1 MGRKVATCLGGLRGI
16 GDCLSVK
23 ILFHPR
29 WPLGVKGT
37 VLVVTILALVGMV
50 VFAVIRE
57 ATTTSHVLTSARS
70 RPAATPPPPAF
81 TRAEE
86 AYIQALWP
94 IHGEVERSTVRLSL
108 GKIFYKINEMGPAE
122 LKGRVDTALA
132 TYRRAETRIN
142 ALQPPPSL
150 ERSHNDYLAAVRLFQ
165 QSAVEVMKMFDD
177 GNDEHLLAAYPLSQ
191 EGSDKIRAVGVQFWR
206 DEFLPN

>member
-1 MGRKVATCLGGLRGI
+1 MGRKVTACLGGLRGI
-16 GDCLSVK
+16 GDRLSVK
-23 ILFHPR
+23 ILSHPR

-37 VLVVTILALVGMV
+37 VLAVTILALVGMV

-57 ATTTSHVLTSARS
+57 ALTTGHAPTSARS
-70 RPAATPPPPAF
+70 RPAALPPPPAF

-108 GKIFYKINEMGPAE
+108 GKIFYKLNELGPAA

-132 TYRRAETRIN
+132 TYRRAEARLN

-150 ERSHNDYLAAVRLFQ
+150 ERAHNDYLAAVRLFQ
-165 QSAVEVMKMFDD
+165 QSAVEVLKMFDD
-177 GNDEHLLAAYPLSQ
+177 GNDEHLLAAYPLSH
-191 EGSDKIRAVGVQFWR
+191 EGSDKIRAVGAQFWR
-206 DEFLPN
+206 DEFPPN

>member
-1 MGRKVATCLGGLRGI
+1 MGRKVTAGLGGWRGV
-16 GDCLSVK
+16 GDRLSLK
-23 ILFHPR
+23 SLSHLR

-37 VLVVTILALVGMV
+37 VLAVTVLTLVGV
-50 VFAVIRE
+50 VVVAVLRE
-57 ATTTSHVLTSARS
+57 ATTTGHTPTSALS
-70 RPAATPPPPAF
+70 RRAATPPPPAF

-108 GKIFYKINEMGPAE
+108 GKIFYKISEMGPAE

-132 TYRRAETRIN
+132 TYRRAEARLN

-150 ERSHNDYLAAVRLFQ
+150 ERAHNDYLAAVRLFQ
-165 QSAVEVMKMFDD
+165 QSAVEVLKMFDD

-191 EGSDKIRAVGVQFWR
+191 EGSDKIRAVGAQFWR
-206 DEFLPN
+206 DEFPPN

>member
-1 MGRKVATCLGGLRGI
+1 MGRKVAACLGGLRGL
-16 GDCLSVK
+16 GDRLLVK
-23 ILFHPR
+23 IVSHPR

-37 VLVVTILALVGMV
+37 VLAVTILALVGMV

-57 ATTTSHVLTSARS
+57 ATTTRHEPTSALP
-70 RPAATPPPPAF
+70 RPAAMPPPPAF
-81 TRAEE
+81 TPAEE
-86 AYIQALWP
+86 VYIQALWP

-122 LKGRVDTALA
+122 LKGRVETALA
-132 TYRRAETRIN
+132 TYRRAEARLN

-150 ERSHNDYLAAVRLFQ
+150 ERAHNDYLAAVRLFQ
-165 QSAVEVMKMFDD
+165 QSAVEVLKMFDD

-191 EGSDKIRAVGVQFWR
+191 EGSDKIRAVGAQFWR
-206 DEFLPN
+206 DEFPPN

>member
-1 MGRKVATCLGGLRGI
+1 MGRKVMAGLGGWRGV
-16 GDCLSVK
+16 GDRLSLK
-23 ILFHPR
+23 SLSHPR

-37 VLVVTILALVGMV
+37 VLAVTILALVGMV

-57 ATTTSHVLTSARS
+57 ATTTGHAPTSALP

-86 AYIQALWP
+86 VYIQALWP

-108 GKIFYKINEMGPAE
+108 GKIFYKIHEMGPAE

-132 TYRRAETRIN
+132 TYRRAEARLN

-150 ERSHNDYLAAVRLFQ
+150 ERAHNDYLAAVRLFQ
-165 QSAVEVMKMFDD
+165 QSAVEVLKMFDD

-191 EGSDKIRAVGVQFWR
+191 EGSDKIRAVGAQFWR
-206 DEFLPN
+206 DEFPPN